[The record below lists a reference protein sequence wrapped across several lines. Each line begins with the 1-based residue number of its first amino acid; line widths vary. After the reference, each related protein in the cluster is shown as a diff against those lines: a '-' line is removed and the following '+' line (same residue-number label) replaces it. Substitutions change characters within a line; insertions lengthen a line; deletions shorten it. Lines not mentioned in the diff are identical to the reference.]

1 MNTLDFLRAILP
13 EDGVHYIALFKEGYK
28 FPAHKAYD
36 DLEVMARAIDAMAK
50 SDSLSVYHACASY
63 KTAVIEQTVGDKV
76 KRKYRIPEN
85 WHTAKS
91 FWLDIDCGK
100 EKAEKGAGYPTKR
113 DAAVALKE
121 FCTAVSLPMPMLVSS
136 GYGIHAYWP
145 LTVAISHEK
154 WRAVAAILKAVLA
167 QVGTLADPTR
177 TADFSSILRP
187 VGSVNRKGGGAK
199 SVAVLKECAPIS
211 PKAFYEALAGYAKV
225 NKVSPAKEAPKRQAN
240 TGLNSDLM
248 DGLSSYP
255 NTPVDANV
263 MADKCAQVAAMRDT
277 KGDVGYDSWRYI
289 IGLLTFSEDGRE
301 LAKEWTGSREDT
313 GHDSLDWDVKYDSWN
328 AGPTTCASLETCD
341 ASLCD
346 GCQFKGKIK
355 TPLVLGRVIP
365 INEET
370 TEVVVNDEGEEEQVA
385 VPAIIRGYQW
395 DNNLLSRL
403 LPDREGVLQVLPF
416 CNILF
421 YPTSRIRTED
431 GTYRI
436 GMRMHL
442 PNKKVRDF
450 EIPAESMASQ
460 TDMLRGMAK
469 YELMQSNNKDAGVHM
484 SAYLRDQL
492 EDLKRKVEEVST
504 MTNFG
509 WKDDGSFL
517 LGDRLYCKDGAV
529 KNVLVSNGAA
539 KYSTA
544 MSPPR
549 GTIQGYADALN
560 FMYNRPHREHWQYA
574 VCSGWGSVLTPF
586 CEELFKGLLLALS
599 GGDTGKGKTTAC
611 YASLYAFGDAEKMTL
626 KSKDGSTSN
635 ALWAFLGVY
644 KNVPVLL
651 DEFTNMD
658 ASEFS
663 NVAYGVSRGEEK
675 VRLTSKGGTVMFAD
689 SAEWRLSPFLTGNRD
704 FHGLLATSQANS
716 QAEAVRLIQINID
729 SYPVIPLHPN
739 PQKEALLVQEAADA
753 LKANNGSAGEAMIKY
768 VVTHQAEVADLV
780 RKTASELAASLPG
793 TKYRF
798 YRSHG
803 ACTNVIAKIAKDLGI
818 CDFDLVA
825 LREYTVTLL
834 AELAQTVTTTNS
846 VSSAD
851 AFSQMMATLSSRILV
866 TSEFRDKRHKNGPE
880 TPRNRVFGDIVGRYV
895 LGTPSSKE
903 FAGHIILN
911 QKEVKD
917 WCMKNRV
924 DYNAMIGQLESDGA
938 LIKKSDRITITRGTD
953 IPVVQARCIVVDANK
968 IDREA
973 ISLVPPT
980 NGLAHD
986 AKIAV

>member
-1 MNTLDFLRAILP
+1 MNTLEFLQAILP
-13 EDGVHYIALFKEGYK
+13 DEGVHYIALFKEGYK

-36 DLEVMARAIDAMAK
+36 DLETMATAIDGMSR
-50 SDSLSVYHACASY
+50 SDSLSIYHACASY
-63 KTAVIEQTVGDKV
+63 QTHVIEQQVGDKL

-85 WHTAKS
+85 WSKAKS
-91 FWLDIDCGK
+91 FWVDIDCGE
-100 EKAEKGAGYPTKR
+100 EKAAKGAGYPTQR
-113 DAAVALKE
+113 DAAKAIKE
-121 FCTAVSLPMPMLVSS
+121 FCTAVSLPLPMMVNS
-136 GYGIHAYWP
+136 GYGVHAYWP
-145 LTVAISHEK
+145 LTTAIGHEK
-154 WRAVAAILKAVLA
+154 WRAVAAIFKAVLA
-167 QVGTLADPTR
+167 NVGLLADPTR

-187 VGSVNRKGGGAK
+187 VGSVNRKNGMAK
-199 SVAVLKECAPIS
+199 SVSLARDAQPIS
-211 PKAFYEALAGYAKV
+211 PKDFYEAVARYAKANNV
-225 NKVSPAKEAPKRQAN
+225 TAAKETVRKPVN
-240 TGLNSDLM
+240 NDLNADLM
-248 DGLSSYP
+248 GGLDNYP
-255 NTPVDANV
+255 SVPVDANV

-277 KGDVGYDSWRYI
+277 KGDVGYDNWRYI
-289 IGLLTFSEDGRE
+289 IGLLTYSENGRE
-301 LAKEWTGSREDT
+301 LAREWTEEREAT
-313 GHDSLDWDVKYDSWN
+313 GHDSLDWDVRYDTWN
-328 AGPTTCASLETCD
+328 AGPTTCAALETC
-341 ASLCD
+341 SPELCS
-346 GCQFKGKIK
+346 GCQFKDKIK

-365 INEET
+365 INEQITET
-370 TEVVVNDEGEEEQVA
+370 VVSAAGVEEA
-385 VPAIIRGYQW
+385 VEIPALISGYQW
-395 DNNLLSRL
+395 ENNLLSRL
-403 LPDREGVLQVLPF
+403 LPDKEGVLQVLPF
-416 CNILF
+416 SNILF
-421 YPTSRIRTED
+421 YPTSRIRAED

-460 TDMLRGMAK
+460 TDMLRGLAK

-484 SAYLRDQL
+484 AAYLRDQL
-492 EDLKRKVEEVST
+492 EELKRRVEEVST

-529 KNVLVSNGAA
+529 KSVLVSSGAA
-539 KYSTA
+539 KFAPA
-544 MSPPR
+544 MSVPK
-549 GTIQGYADALN
+549 GSVKGYADALN
-560 FMYNRPHREHWQYA
+560 FMYNRPQREHWQYA
-574 VCSGWGSVLTPF
+574 VCSGWGSILTPF
-586 CEELFKGLLLALS
+586 CEELFKGLLMALS

-626 KSKDGSTSN
+626 KSKDGFTNN

-658 ASEFS
+658 GAEFS

-675 VRLTSKGGTVMFAD
+675 VRLTSKGGTVNFAD
-689 SAEWRLSPFLTGNRD
+689 SVEWRLSPFLTGNRD

-729 SYPVIPLHPN
+729 SYPVTPLHSDP
-739 PQKEALLVQEAADA
+739 KVEAQLVQKATDA
-753 LKANNGSAGEAMIKY
+753 LKANSGSAGEAMIRY
-768 VVTHQAEVADLV
+768 VVENQEEVAELV
-780 RKTASELAASLPG
+780 RNAASQLAEALPG

-818 CDFDLVA
+818 CDFDLDA
-825 LREYTVTLL
+825 LRDYTITLL
-834 AELAQTVTTTNS
+834 SELAETVTTTNS
-846 VSSAD
+846 VTSAD

-866 TSEFRDKRHKNGPE
+866 TTEFRDKRHKNGPE
-880 TPRNRVFGDIVGRYV
+880 TPRNRVFGDIVGRYI
-895 LGTPSSKE
+895 LGSPASKE

-911 QKEVKD
+911 QKEIRD

-924 DYNAMIGQLESDGA
+924 DYNAMIAQLEQDGA
-938 LIKKSDRITITRGTD
+938 LVKKSDRITITRGTD

-968 IDREA
+968 LDKDA

-980 NGLAHD
+980 SGLTQD
-986 AKIAV
+986 SQIAV